1 MSPRDWR
8 IRLQDIVE
16 AIRNTQGYIE
26 GMTYEA
32 FAADLKTVRATAYD
46 IGIIGEAASRI
57 PDEVRSRYPHV
68 PWDKM
73 QAIRNVIVHEYF
85 RLDVAILWQ
94 TITQNLPPLLPML
107 EEILQREE

>member
-1 MSPRDWR
+1 M
-8 IRLQDIVE
+8 
-16 AIRNTQGYIE
+16 
-26 GMTYEA
+26 A
-32 FAADLKTVRATAYD
+32 FDAFVADPKTVRAAAYE

-57 PDEVRSRYPHV
+57 PEEVRTRYPHV

-94 TITQNLPPLLPML
+94 TITQNLPPLIPML
-107 EEILQREE
+107 EEILKREQ